1 MNTVAMIVAS
11 IVFVI
16 LLAVALAHLL
26 WSIGSRWPIKD
37 PELLAK
43 TVVGRPGITRVP
55 RLISLV
61 VAVATLVAG
70 LFALSLADHDA
81 GAWWL
86 TLIGVA
92 LAAVFLGRGAFG
104 YSAAFQSRYSLEPF
118 ATNNRRVYSPLCLI
132 VGAGFLILVIMRLI

>member
-1 MNTVAMIVAS
+1 MFVAS
-11 IVFVI
+11 VVFVI
-16 LLAVALAHLL
+16 LLAVGLAHLL

-43 TVVGRPGITRVP
+43 TVIGRPGITRVP

-61 VAVATLVAG
+61 VAVLTLAAG

-81 GAWWL
+81 GDWWL
-86 TLIGVA
+86 TGIGVV

-104 YSAAFQSRYSLEPF
+104 YSAAFRARYSLEPF
-118 ATNNRRVYSPLCLI
+118 VTNNRRVYSPLCLI

>member
-1 MNTVAMIVAS
+1 MNMVVAS

-26 WSIGSRWPIKD
+26 WSVGSRWPIKD

-43 TVVGRPGITRVP
+43 TVVGRPGIVRVP
-55 RLISLV
+55 RFISLV
-61 VAVATLVAG
+61 VAIVTFAAG
-70 LFALSLADHDA
+70 LIALSLADHDA

-86 TLIGVA
+86 TAIGAV
-92 LAAVFLGRGAFG
+92 LAAVFLARGVFG
-104 YSAAFQSRYSLEPF
+104 YSAAFRSRYSLEPF
-118 ATNNRRVYSPLCLI
+118 VTNNRRVYSPLCLI